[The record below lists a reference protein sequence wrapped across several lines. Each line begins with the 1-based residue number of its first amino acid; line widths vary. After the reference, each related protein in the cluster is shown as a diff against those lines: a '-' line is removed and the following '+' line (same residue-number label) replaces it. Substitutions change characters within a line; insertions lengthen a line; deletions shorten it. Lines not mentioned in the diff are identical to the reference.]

1 MIFFWTYHP
10 LYLFSSRSK
19 MIATLAVV
27 AIIAIGVMVMV
38 RTRRQTETRKCLIAR
53 IAQIDLERRTERKG
67 TKMKRGDV
75 KVDVIFNPTSGNNL
89 SALVAKALTIRL
101 REIPGVEATCI
112 LTEYAGH
119 AKAIVASMKP
129 HTEDHILCVVGGDG
143 TVNEVANA
151 MYVRSAP
158 HPLIEQSLRS
168 NHAAEYLRARCCAHP
183 SFL

>member
-1 MIFFWTYHP
+1 
-10 LYLFSSRSK
+10 

-168 NHAAEYLRARCCAHP
+168 NPAAEYLRARCCAHP